1 MSIDRGLV
9 AEQAWWIGVAVLCTL
24 FLATLVLSAIDER
37 SLAGVGVWM
46 KPMKFSISLAIHFA
60 TLALV
65 ARLLSEPVRS
75 HALLLALAAVSIMA
89 ALGEMAYI
97 VARAARQE
105 ASHFNVAT
113 PLAARLYG
121 LMAIGAV
128 IIVASAGVLGLVAL
142 VDRGAAMGGPLR
154 TAIALGLAGGTAL
167 TLLVAFTMGG
177 RMAHLVGV
185 EAAGA
190 PRMPLTGWSRTAGDL
205 RVPHF
210 FATHMIQAIPLAG
223 LVLERAWTGSVGV
236 LAAWLLALAWT
247 ALTLATFRQALSGAP
262 FAW

>member
-1 MSIDRGLV
+1 MTIDRALV
-9 AEQAWWIGVAVLCTL
+9 AEQAWWISVAVLCAL
-24 FLATLVLSAIDER
+24 FLATLCLSAIDQR
-37 SLAGVGVWM
+37 TLAGAGVWA
-46 KPMKFSISLAIHFA
+46 KPMKFSIATAIHFA

-65 ARLLSEPVRS
+65 VRLLSEPVRS
-75 HALLLALAAVSIMA
+75 HPLLLVLVALSILA
-89 ALGEMAYI
+89 TFGEMAYI
-97 VARAARQE
+97 IARAARQE

-128 IIVASAGVLGLVAL
+128 IIVGSAGLLGLVAL
-142 VDRGAAMGGPLR
+142 ADRGADLSGPLR
-154 TAIALGLAGGTAL
+154 AGVALGFVGGTAL
-167 TLLVAFTMGG
+167 TLVVAFTLGG

-190 PRMPLTGWSRTAGDL
+190 PRMPLTGWSRTVGDL

-210 FATHMIQAIPLAG
+210 FATHMIQAIPLAALALG
-223 LVLERAWTGSVGV
+223 SWTGAAPV
-236 LAAWLLALAWT
+236 LLVCLAALAWT

-262 FAW
+262 FLG